1 MDELAL
7 FLGIKERKD
16 EEGMSKAIMII
27 GASGSGKTTSLEK
40 LDPKQTFYID
50 ADGKGLSWKG
60 WRQQYNKENKNY
72 YRCDAPEQIF
82 SLMQQIDEKQ
92 KQIKFLVIDT
102 LNGCMVADE
111 MRRSKEKTYDK
122 WMDLAQS
129 VYGIVDYANKMREDL
144 TVILVGHTQTSEDGF
159 TCMLTNGRKLN
170 KICLESKMTTVL
182 LSRINENGEYV
193 FETRAKNS
201 TAKTPRG
208 AFDVDE
214 IPNDIT
220 IVIDALKDF

>member
-1 MDELAL
+1 
-7 FLGIKERKD
+7 
-16 EEGMSKAIMII
+16 MSKAIMIL

-72 YRCDAPEQIF
+72 FRCDSPEQIF

-129 VYGIVDYANKMREDL
+129 VYGIVDYSNKMREDL
-144 TVILVGHTQTSEDGF
+144 TAILVGHTQTSEDGF

-220 IVIDALKDF
+220 LVSDALKDF

>member
-1 MDELAL
+1 
-7 FLGIKERKD
+7 
-16 EEGMSKAIMII
+16 MSKAIMII
-27 GASGSGKTTSLEK
+27 GPSGSGKTTSLEK
-40 LDPKQTFYID
+40 LDPNQTFYID

-60 WRQQYNKENKNY
+60 WRKQYNKENKNY
-72 YRCDAPEQIF
+72 FRCDEPDKIF
-82 SLMQQIDEKQ
+82 ALMQQIDVKQ
-92 KQIKFLVIDT
+92 KQIKYLAIDT

-111 MRRSKEKTYDK
+111 MRRAKEKAYDK

-129 VYGIVDYANKMREDL
+129 VYNIVDYSNKMRDDL
-144 TVILVGHTQTSEDGF
+144 TVILVGHTQTSDDGF

-208 AFDVDE
+208 AFETDE
-214 IPNDIT
+214 IPNDIM
-220 IVIDALKDF
+220 VVLDALKDF

>member
-1 MDELAL
+1 
-7 FLGIKERKD
+7 
-16 EEGMSKAIMII
+16 MII
-27 GASGSGKTTSLEK
+27 GTSGSGKTTSLEK

-60 WRQQYNKENKNY
+60 WRKQYNKENKNY
-72 YRCDAPEQIF
+72 FRCDEPDKIF
-82 SLMQQIDEKQ
+82 ALMQQIDEKQ
-92 KQIKFLVIDT
+92 KQIKYLVIDT

-111 MRRSKEKTYDK
+111 MRRAKEKAYDK

-129 VYGIVDYANKMREDL
+129 VYNIVDYSNKMRDDL
-144 TVILVGHTQTSEDGF
+144 TVILVGHTQTSDDGF

-208 AFDVDE
+208 AFETDE
-214 IPNDIT
+214 IPNDIM
-220 IVIDALKDF
+220 VVLDALKDF

>member
-1 MDELAL
+1 MV
-7 FLGIKERKD
+7 
-16 EEGMSKAIMII
+16 I
-27 GASGSGKTTSLEK
+27 GPSGSGKTTSLEK

-60 WRQQYNKENKNY
+60 WRKQYNKANKNY
-72 YRCDAPEQIF
+72 FLCDDPNQIYAI
-82 SLMQQIDEKQ
+82 MQQIDAQQ
-92 KQIKFLVIDT
+92 KQIKYLVVDT

-111 MRRSKEKTYDK
+111 MRRAKEKAYDK

-129 VYGIVDYANKMREDL
+129 VYNIVDYSNKMRDDL
-144 TVILVGHTQTSEDGF
+144 TVILIGHTQTSDDGF

-182 LSRINENGEYV
+182 LSRINDNGDYV
-193 FETRAKNS
+193 FETRARNS

-208 AFDVDE
+208 AFDTDE
-214 IPNDIT
+214 IPNDIML
-220 IVIDALKDF
+220 VIDALKDF

>member
-1 MDELAL
+1 
-7 FLGIKERKD
+7 
-16 EEGMSKAIMII
+16 MII
-27 GASGSGKTTSLEK
+27 GTSGSGKTTSLEK

-60 WRQQYNKENKNY
+60 WRKQYNKENKNY
-72 YRCDAPEQIF
+72 FQCDAPEQIF
-82 SLMQQIDEKQ
+82 SLMQTIDEKQ

-111 MRRSKEKTYDK
+111 MRRSKEKAYDK
-122 WMDLAQS
+122 WVDLAQS
-129 VYGIVDYANKMREDL
+129 VYNIVDYSNKMRDDL
-144 TVILVGHTQTSEDGF
+144 TVILIGHTQTSDDGF

-182 LSRINENGEYV
+182 LSRINDNGEYV

-208 AFDVDE
+208 AFDNDE

-220 IVIDALKDF
+220 LVIDALKDF

>member
-1 MDELAL
+1 
-7 FLGIKERKD
+7 
-16 EEGMSKAIMII
+16 MSKAIMIL

-208 AFDVDE
+208 AFDIDE

-220 IVIDALKDF
+220 LVIDALKDF

>member
-1 MDELAL
+1 
-7 FLGIKERKD
+7 
-16 EEGMSKAIMII
+16 MII
-27 GASGSGKTTSLEK
+27 GTSGSGKTTSLEK

-60 WRQQYNKENKNY
+60 WRKQYNKENKNY
-72 YRCDAPEQIF
+72 FQCDAPEQIF
-82 SLMQQIDEKQ
+82 SLMQTIDEKQ

-111 MRRSKEKTYDK
+111 MRRSKEKAYDK
-122 WMDLAQS
+122 WVDLAQS
-129 VYGIVDYANKMREDL
+129 VYNIVDYSNKMRDDL
-144 TVILVGHTQTSEDGF
+144 TVILIGHTQTSDDGF

-182 LSRINENGEYV
+182 LSRINDNGEYV
-193 FETRAKNS
+193 FETRARNS

-208 AFDVDE
+208 AFDKDE

-220 IVIDALKDF
+220 LVIDALKDF

>member
-1 MDELAL
+1 
-7 FLGIKERKD
+7 
-16 EEGMSKAIMII
+16 MII
-27 GASGSGKTTSLEK
+27 GTSGSGKTTSLEK

-60 WRQQYNKENKNY
+60 WRKQYNKENKNY
-72 YRCDAPEQIF
+72 FQCDAPEQIF
-82 SLMQQIDEKQ
+82 SLMQTIDEKQ

-111 MRRSKEKTYDK
+111 MRRSKEKAYDK
-122 WMDLAQS
+122 WVDLAQS
-129 VYGIVDYANKMREDL
+129 VYNIVDYSNKMRDDL
-144 TVILVGHTQTSEDGF
+144 TVILIGHTQTSDDGF

-182 LSRINENGEYV
+182 LSRINDNGEYV

-201 TAKTPRG
+201 TAKAPRG

-220 IVIDALKDF
+220 LVIDALKDF

>member
-1 MDELAL
+1 
-7 FLGIKERKD
+7 
-16 EEGMSKAIMII
+16 MSKAIMIL
-27 GASGSGKTTSLEK
+27 GASGSGKTTSLEH

-60 WRQQYNKENKNY
+60 WRQQYNKANKNY
-72 YRCDAPEQIF
+72 FLCDDPNQIYAI
-82 SLMQQIDEKQ
+82 MQQIDTQQ
-92 KQIKFLVIDT
+92 KQIKYLVVDT

-111 MRRSKEKTYDK
+111 MRRAKEKAYDK

-129 VYGIVDYANKMREDL
+129 VYNIVDYSNKMRDDL
-144 TVILVGHTQTSEDGF
+144 TVILIGHTQTSDDGF

-182 LSRINENGEYV
+182 LSRINDNGDYV
-193 FETRAKNS
+193 FETRARNS

-208 AFDVDE
+208 AFDTDE
-214 IPNDIT
+214 IPNDIML
-220 IVIDALKDF
+220 VIDALKDY

>member
-1 MDELAL
+1 
-7 FLGIKERKD
+7 
-16 EEGMSKAIMII
+16 MSKAIMIL

>member
-1 MDELAL
+1 
-7 FLGIKERKD
+7 
-16 EEGMSKAIMII
+16 MSKAIMII

-72 YRCDAPEQIF
+72 FRCDAPEQIF

-129 VYGIVDYANKMREDL
+129 VYGIVDYSNKMREDL
-144 TVILVGHTQTSEDGF
+144 TAILVGHTQTSEDGF

-208 AFDVDE
+208 AFDTDE

-220 IVIDALKDF
+220 LVIDALKDF

>member
-1 MDELAL
+1 
-7 FLGIKERKD
+7 
-16 EEGMSKAIMII
+16 MII
-27 GASGSGKTTSLEK
+27 GPSGSGKTSSLEK
-40 LDPKQTFYID
+40 LDPKQTFYVD

-72 YRCDAPEQIF
+72 FRCDAPEQIF

-92 KQIKFLVIDT
+92 KQIKFLAIDT

-111 MRRSKEKTYDK
+111 MRRAKEKTYDK

-129 VYGIVDYANKMREDL
+129 VYGIVDYSNKMREDL
-144 TVILVGHTQTSEDGF
+144 TAILIGHTQTSEDGF

>member
-1 MDELAL
+1 
-7 FLGIKERKD
+7 
-16 EEGMSKAIMII
+16 MSKAIMIL
-27 GASGSGKTTSLEK
+27 GASGSGKTTSLEH

-60 WRQQYNKENKNY
+60 WRQQYNKANKNY
-72 YRCDAPEQIF
+72 FLCDDPNQIYAI
-82 SLMQQIDEKQ
+82 MQQIDAQQ
-92 KQIKFLVIDT
+92 KQIKYLVVDT

-111 MRRSKEKTYDK
+111 MRRAKEKAYDK

-129 VYGIVDYANKMREDL
+129 VYNIVDYANKMRDDL
-144 TVILVGHTQTSEDGF
+144 TVILVGHTQTSDDGF

-208 AFDVDE
+208 AFEADE

-220 IVIDALKDF
+220 VVLDALKDF

>member
-1 MDELAL
+1 
-7 FLGIKERKD
+7 
-16 EEGMSKAIMII
+16 MSKAIMII
-27 GASGSGKTTSLEK
+27 GTSGSGKTTSLEK

-60 WRQQYNKENKNY
+60 WRKQYNKENKNY
-72 YRCDAPEQIF
+72 FQCDAPEQIF
-82 SLMQQIDEKQ
+82 SLMQTIDEKQ

-111 MRRSKEKTYDK
+111 MRRSKEKAYDK
-122 WMDLAQS
+122 WVDLAQS
-129 VYGIVDYANKMREDL
+129 VYNIVDYSNKMRDDL
-144 TVILVGHTQTSEDGF
+144 TVILIGHTQTSDDGF

-182 LSRINENGEYV
+182 LSRINDNGEYV

-220 IVIDALKDF
+220 LVIDALKDF

>member
-1 MDELAL
+1 
-7 FLGIKERKD
+7 
-16 EEGMSKAIMII
+16 MSKAIMII

-102 LNGCMVADE
+102 LNGCMIADE

-129 VYGIVDYANKMREDL
+129 VYGIVDYASKMREDL

-208 AFDVDE
+208 AFDTDE

-220 IVIDALKDF
+220 LVIDALKDF

>member
-1 MDELAL
+1 
-7 FLGIKERKD
+7 
-16 EEGMSKAIMII
+16 MSKAIMIL
-27 GASGSGKTTSLEK
+27 GTSGSGKTTSLEK
-40 LDPKQTFYID
+40 LDPKLTFYID
-50 ADGKGLSWKG
+50 ADGKGMSWKG
-60 WRQQYNKENKNY
+60 WRNQYNKANKNY
-72 YRCDAPEQIF
+72 FQCDDPNQIF
-82 SLMQQIDEKQ
+82 SLMQQINHKQ
-92 KQIKFLVIDT
+92 MQIKYLVVDT

-111 MRRSKEKTYDK
+111 MRRAKEKTYDK

-129 VYGIVDYANKMREDL
+129 VYNIVDYANKMRDDL
-144 TVILVGHTQTSEDGF
+144 TVILIGHTQTSDDGF

-182 LSRINENGEYV
+182 LSKINENGEYV

-208 AFDVDE
+208 AFDTDE

-220 IVIDALKDF
+220 IVLEALKDF

>member
-1 MDELAL
+1 
-7 FLGIKERKD
+7 
-16 EEGMSKAIMII
+16 MSKAIMIL

-72 YRCDAPEQIF
+72 FRCDSPEQIF

-92 KQIKFLVIDT
+92 KQIKFLAIDT

-129 VYGIVDYANKMREDL
+129 VYGIVDYSNKMREDL
-144 TVILVGHTQTSEDGF
+144 TAILVGHTQTSEDGF

-208 AFDVDE
+208 AFDTDE

-220 IVIDALKDF
+220 LVIDALKDF

>member
-1 MDELAL
+1 
-7 FLGIKERKD
+7 
-16 EEGMSKAIMII
+16 MII
-27 GASGSGKTTSLEK
+27 GTSGSGKTTSLEK

-60 WRQQYNKENKNY
+60 WRKQYNKENKNY
-72 YRCDAPEQIF
+72 FQCDAPEQIF
-82 SLMQQIDEKQ
+82 SLMQTIDEKQ

-111 MRRSKEKTYDK
+111 MRRAKEKAYDK

-129 VYGIVDYANKMREDL
+129 VYNIVDYSNKMRDDL
-144 TVILVGHTQTSEDGF
+144 TVILIGHTQTSDDGF

-182 LSRINENGEYV
+182 LSRINDNGEYV

-208 AFDVDE
+208 AFDTDE

>member
-1 MDELAL
+1 
-7 FLGIKERKD
+7 
-16 EEGMSKAIMII
+16 MII
-27 GASGSGKTTSLEK
+27 GTSGSGKTTSLEK

-60 WRQQYNKENKNY
+60 WRKQYNKENKNY
-72 YRCDAPEQIF
+72 FQCDAPEQIF
-82 SLMQQIDEKQ
+82 SLMQTIDEKQ

-111 MRRSKEKTYDK
+111 MRRSKEKAYDK
-122 WMDLAQS
+122 WVDLAQS
-129 VYGIVDYANKMREDL
+129 VYNIVDYSNKMRDDL
-144 TVILVGHTQTSEDGF
+144 TVILIGHTQTSDDGF

-170 KICLESKMTTVL
+170 KSCLESKMTTVL

-193 FETRAKNS
+193 FETRARNS

-208 AFDVDE
+208 AFDKDE

-220 IVIDALKDF
+220 LVIDALKDF

>member
-1 MDELAL
+1 
-7 FLGIKERKD
+7 
-16 EEGMSKAIMII
+16 MII
-27 GASGSGKTTSLEK
+27 GPSGSGKTTSLEK
-40 LDPKQTFYID
+40 LDPNQTFYID

-60 WRQQYNKENKNY
+60 WRKQYNKENKNY
-72 YRCDAPEQIF
+72 FRCDEPDKIF
-82 SLMQQIDEKQ
+82 ALMQQIDEKQ
-92 KQIKFLVIDT
+92 KQIKYLVVDT

-111 MRRSKEKTYDK
+111 MRRAKEKAYDK

-129 VYGIVDYANKMREDL
+129 VYNIVDYSNKMRDDL
-144 TVILVGHTQTSEDGF
+144 TVILVGHTQTSDDGF

-208 AFDVDE
+208 AFETDE
-214 IPNDIT
+214 IPNDIM
-220 IVIDALKDF
+220 VVLDALKDF

>member
-1 MDELAL
+1 
-7 FLGIKERKD
+7 
-16 EEGMSKAIMII
+16 MII
-27 GASGSGKTTSLEK
+27 GTSGSGKTTSLEK

-60 WRQQYNKENKNY
+60 WRKQYNKENKNY
-72 YRCDAPEQIF
+72 FQCDAPEQIF
-82 SLMQQIDEKQ
+82 SLMQTIDEKQ

-111 MRRSKEKTYDK
+111 MRRSKEKAYDK
-122 WMDLAQS
+122 WVDLAQS
-129 VYGIVDYANKMREDL
+129 VYNIVDYSNKMRDDL
-144 TVILVGHTQTSEDGF
+144 TVILIGHAQTSDDGF

-182 LSRINENGEYV
+182 LSRINDNGEYV

-201 TAKTPRG
+201 TAKTPKG
-208 AFDVDE
+208 AFDADE

-220 IVIDALKDF
+220 LVIDALKDY

>member
-1 MDELAL
+1 
-7 FLGIKERKD
+7 
-16 EEGMSKAIMII
+16 MII
-27 GASGSGKTTSLEK
+27 GTSGSGKTTSLEN

-60 WRQQYNKENKNY
+60 WRKQYNKENKNY
-72 YRCDAPEQIF
+72 FQCDAPEQIF
-82 SLMQQIDEKQ
+82 SLMQTIDEKQ

-111 MRRSKEKTYDK
+111 MRRSKEKAYDK
-122 WMDLAQS
+122 WVDLAQS
-129 VYGIVDYANKMREDL
+129 VYNIVDYSNKMRDDL
-144 TVILVGHTQTSEDGF
+144 TVILIGHTQTSDDGF

-193 FETRAKNS
+193 FETRARNS

-208 AFDVDE
+208 AFDTDE

-220 IVIDALKDF
+220 LVIDALKDF

>member
-1 MDELAL
+1 
-7 FLGIKERKD
+7 
-16 EEGMSKAIMII
+16 MII
-27 GASGSGKTTSLEK
+27 GTSGSGKTTSLEK

-60 WRQQYNKENKNY
+60 WRKQYNKENKNY
-72 YRCDAPEQIF
+72 FQCDVPEQIF
-82 SLMQQIDEKQ
+82 SLMQTIDEKQ

-111 MRRSKEKTYDK
+111 MRRSKEKVYDK
-122 WMDLAQS
+122 WVDLAQS
-129 VYGIVDYANKMREDL
+129 VYNIVDYSNKMRDDL
-144 TVILVGHTQTSEDGF
+144 TVILIGHTQTSDDGF

-182 LSRINENGEYV
+182 LSRINDNGEYV

-208 AFDVDE
+208 AFDADE

-220 IVIDALKDF
+220 LVIDALKDF

>member
-1 MDELAL
+1 
-7 FLGIKERKD
+7 
-16 EEGMSKAIMII
+16 MII
-27 GASGSGKTTSLEK
+27 GTSGSGKTTSLEK

-60 WRQQYNKENKNY
+60 WRKQYNKENKNY
-72 YRCDAPEQIF
+72 FQCDAPEQIF
-82 SLMQQIDEKQ
+82 SLMQTIDEKQ

-111 MRRSKEKTYDK
+111 MRRAKEKASDK

-129 VYGIVDYANKMREDL
+129 VYSIVDYSNKMRDDL
-144 TVILVGHTQTSEDGF
+144 TVILIGHTQTSDDGF

-182 LSRINENGEYV
+182 LSRINDNGEYV
-193 FETRAKNS
+193 FETRARNS

-220 IVIDALKDF
+220 LVIDALKDF

>member
-1 MDELAL
+1 
-7 FLGIKERKD
+7 
-16 EEGMSKAIMII
+16 MII
-27 GASGSGKTTSLEK
+27 GTSGSGKTTSLEK

-60 WRQQYNKENKNY
+60 WRKQYNKENKNY
-72 YRCDAPEQIF
+72 FQCDAPEQIF
-82 SLMQQIDEKQ
+82 SLMQTIDEKQ

-111 MRRSKEKTYDK
+111 MRRSKEKAYDK
-122 WMDLAQS
+122 WVDLAQS
-129 VYGIVDYANKMREDL
+129 VYNIVDYSNKMRDDL
-144 TVILVGHTQTSEDGF
+144 TVILIGHTQTSDDGF

-201 TAKTPRG
+201 TAKTPKG
-208 AFDVDE
+208 AFDADE

-220 IVIDALKDF
+220 LVIDALKDF

>member
-1 MDELAL
+1 
-7 FLGIKERKD
+7 
-16 EEGMSKAIMII
+16 MII
-27 GASGSGKTTSLEK
+27 GTSGSGKTTSLEK

-60 WRQQYNKENKNY
+60 WRKQYNKENKNY
-72 YRCDAPEQIF
+72 FQCDAPEQIF
-82 SLMQQIDEKQ
+82 SLMQTIDEKQ

-111 MRRSKEKTYDK
+111 MRRSKEKAYDK

-129 VYGIVDYANKMREDL
+129 VYNIVDYSNKMRDDL
-144 TVILVGHTQTSEDGF
+144 TVILIGHTQTSDDGF

-182 LSRINENGEYV
+182 LSRINDNGEYV
-193 FETRAKNS
+193 FETRARNS

-220 IVIDALKDF
+220 LVIDALKDY

>member
-1 MDELAL
+1 
-7 FLGIKERKD
+7 
-16 EEGMSKAIMII
+16 MSKAIMVI
-27 GASGSGKTTSLEK
+27 GPSGSGKTTSLEK
-40 LDPKQTFYID
+40 LDPQQTFYID

-60 WRQQYNKENKNY
+60 WRKQYNTANKNY
-72 YRCDAPEQIF
+72 YRCDDPSYIYG
-82 SLMQQIDEKQ
+82 LMQTIDAKQ
-92 KQIKFLVIDT
+92 PQVKYLVIDT

-111 MRRSKEKTYDK
+111 MRRAKEKTYDK

-129 VYGIVDYANKMREDL
+129 VYGIVDYANKMRDDL
-144 TVILVGHTQTSEDGF
+144 TVILIGHTQTSDDGF

-182 LSRINENGEYV
+182 LARINDNGEYV
-193 FETRAKNS
+193 FETRARNS

-208 AFDVDE
+208 AFDTDE

-220 IVIDALKDF
+220 LVIDALKDF

>member
-1 MDELAL
+1 
-7 FLGIKERKD
+7 
-16 EEGMSKAIMII
+16 MII
-27 GASGSGKTTSLEK
+27 GTSGSGKTTSLEK

-60 WRQQYNKENKNY
+60 WRKQYNKENKNY
-72 YRCDAPEQIF
+72 FQCDAPEQIF
-82 SLMQQIDEKQ
+82 SLMQTIDEKQ
-92 KQIKFLVIDT
+92 KQIKFIVIDT

-122 WMDLAQS
+122 WVDLAQS
-129 VYGIVDYANKMREDL
+129 VYNIVDYSNKMRDDL
-144 TVILVGHTQTSEDGF
+144 TVILIGHTQTSDDGF

-193 FETRAKNS
+193 FETRARNS

-208 AFDVDE
+208 AFDKDE

-220 IVIDALKDF
+220 LVIDALKDF

>member
-1 MDELAL
+1 
-7 FLGIKERKD
+7 
-16 EEGMSKAIMII
+16 MSKAIMIL
-27 GASGSGKTTSLEK
+27 GTSGSGKTTSLEK

-50 ADGKGLSWKG
+50 ADGKGMSWKG
-60 WRQQYNKENKNY
+60 WRNQYNKTNKNY
-72 YRCDAPEQIF
+72 FQCDDPNQIF
-82 SLMQQIDEKQ
+82 SLMQQIDHKQ
-92 KQIKFLVIDT
+92 TQIKYLVVDT

-111 MRRSKEKTYDK
+111 MRRAKEKTYDK

-129 VYGIVDYANKMREDL
+129 VYNIVDYANKMRDDL
-144 TVILVGHTQTSEDGF
+144 TVILIGHTQTSDDGF

-182 LSRINENGEYV
+182 LSKINENGEYV

-208 AFDVDE
+208 AFDTDE

-220 IVIDALKDF
+220 IVLEALKDF

>member
-1 MDELAL
+1 
-7 FLGIKERKD
+7 
-16 EEGMSKAIMII
+16 MII
-27 GASGSGKTTSLEK
+27 GPSGSGKTTSLEK
-40 LDPKQTFYID
+40 LDPNQTFYID

-60 WRQQYNKENKNY
+60 WRKQYNKENKNY
-72 YRCDAPEQIF
+72 FRCDEPDKIF
-82 SLMQQIDEKQ
+82 ALLQQIDEKQ
-92 KQIKFLVIDT
+92 KQIKYLVIDT

-111 MRRSKEKTYDK
+111 MRRAKEKAYDK

-129 VYGIVDYANKMREDL
+129 VYNIVDYSNKMRDDL
-144 TVILVGHTQTSEDGF
+144 TVILVGHTQTSDDGF

-208 AFDVDE
+208 AFETDE
-214 IPNDIT
+214 IPNDIM
-220 IVIDALKDF
+220 VVLDALKDF

>member
-1 MDELAL
+1 
-7 FLGIKERKD
+7 
-16 EEGMSKAIMII
+16 MSKAIMIL
-27 GASGSGKTTSLEK
+27 GASGSGKTTSLEH

-60 WRQQYNKENKNY
+60 WRQQYNKANKNY
-72 YRCDAPEQIF
+72 FLCDDPNQIYAI
-82 SLMQQIDEKQ
+82 MQQIDTQQ
-92 KQIKFLVIDT
+92 KQIKYLVVDT

-111 MRRSKEKTYDK
+111 MRRAKEKTYDK

-129 VYGIVDYANKMREDL
+129 VYSIVDYANKMRDDL
-144 TVILVGHTQTSEDGF
+144 TVILIGHTQTSDDGF

-182 LSRINENGEYV
+182 LARINENGEYV
-193 FETRAKNS
+193 FETRARNS

-208 AFDVDE
+208 AFDKDE
-214 IPNDIT
+214 IPNDIML
-220 IVIDALKDF
+220 VVDALKNY

>member
-1 MDELAL
+1 
-7 FLGIKERKD
+7 
-16 EEGMSKAIMII
+16 MII
-27 GASGSGKTTSLEK
+27 GTSGSGKTTSLEK

-60 WRQQYNKENKNY
+60 WRKQYNKENKNY
-72 YRCDAPEQIF
+72 FQCDAPEQIF
-82 SLMQQIDEKQ
+82 SLMQTIDEKQ

-129 VYGIVDYANKMREDL
+129 VYNIVDYSNKMRDDL
-144 TVILVGHTQTSEDGF
+144 TVILIGHTQTSDDGF

-193 FETRAKNS
+193 FETRARNS

-208 AFDVDE
+208 AFDNDE

-220 IVIDALKDF
+220 IVIDALKDY

>member
-1 MDELAL
+1 MSRAL
-7 FLGIKERKD
+7 
-16 EEGMSKAIMII
+16 MII
-27 GASGSGKTTSLEK
+27 GPSGSGKTTSLEK

-72 YRCDAPEQIF
+72 FRCDEPDKIF
-82 SLMQQIDEKQ
+82 ALMQQIDEKQ
-92 KQIKFLVIDT
+92 KQIKYLVIDT

-111 MRRSKEKTYDK
+111 MRRAKEKAYDK

-129 VYGIVDYANKMREDL
+129 VYNIVDYANKMRDDL
-144 TVILVGHTQTSEDGF
+144 TVILVGHTQTSDDGF

-208 AFDVDE
+208 AFEADE

-220 IVIDALKDF
+220 VVLDALKDF